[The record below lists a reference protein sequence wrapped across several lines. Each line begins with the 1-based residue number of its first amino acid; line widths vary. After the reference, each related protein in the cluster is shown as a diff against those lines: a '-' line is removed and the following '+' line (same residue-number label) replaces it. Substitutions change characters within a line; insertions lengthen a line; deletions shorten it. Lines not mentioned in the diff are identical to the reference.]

1 MFSGMPL
8 PVFYIYTLLEY
19 IINQDFCDK
28 KMDKNDKSRSNIT
41 ITWWLLTVCLFF
53 LTGVSALD
61 VGVDGIIVSTIAAG
75 FMLVAIVIV
84 SAILCYK

>member
-28 KMDKNDKSRSNIT
+28 KMDRNDKSRSNIT
-41 ITWWLLTVCLFF
+41 IT
-53 LTGVSALD
+53 
-61 VGVDGIIVSTIAAG
+61 
-75 FMLVAIVIV
+75 
-84 SAILCYK
+84 